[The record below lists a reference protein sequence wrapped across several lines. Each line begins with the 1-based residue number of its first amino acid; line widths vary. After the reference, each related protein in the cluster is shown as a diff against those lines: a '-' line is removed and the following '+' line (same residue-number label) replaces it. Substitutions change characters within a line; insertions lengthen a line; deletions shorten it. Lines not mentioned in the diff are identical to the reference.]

1 MDQALSCC
9 RKRRLRWCPAWRR
22 AEMKIKTISKSRKCI
37 HNHVHVGKSSIVITV
52 FPLHDFRHNF
62 YKFNAPI
69 RNIDTTETDVVVYSA
84 AAGACSKCTHKERYE
99 AAALVLFDR
108 LPQTVAA
115 QTQLVVARQQP
126 HLHETDQTRLLHRRV
141 RLQQQ
146 QPAMTSS
153 LIRHCAMAQN

>member
-1 MDQALSCC
+1 M
-9 RKRRLRWCPAWRR
+9 
-22 AEMKIKTISKSRKCI
+22 
-37 HNHVHVGKSSIVITV
+37 TV
-52 FPLHDFRHNF
+52 FPPHDFRHKF
-62 YKFNAPI
+62 YKFSALVMHT
-69 RNIDTTETDVVVYSA
+69 DTTETDVVVYSA

-99 AAALVLFDR
+99 SAALVLFDR

-153 LIRHCAMAQN
+153 IIRHCAIA